1 MKLPRQNFRDFFI
14 YICAQCSQ
22 VLLDFLRTK
31 EKNRNVK
38 DIHHAPFSLII
49 EDENN
54 DYCFITWEIN
64 HRW

>member
-1 MKLPRQNFRDFFI
+1 MKLSCQNFRDFFI

-31 EKNRNVK
+31 KKDRNVK
-38 DIHHAPFSLII
+38 DIHDVSFSLNI
-49 EDENN
+49 EDENT
-54 DYCFITWEIN
+54 DYCFITWKIN